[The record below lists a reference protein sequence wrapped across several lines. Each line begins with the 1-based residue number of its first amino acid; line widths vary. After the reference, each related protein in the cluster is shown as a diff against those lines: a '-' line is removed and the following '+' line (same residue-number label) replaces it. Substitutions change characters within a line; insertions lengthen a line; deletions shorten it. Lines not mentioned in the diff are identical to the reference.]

1 MGHHTSH
8 SRHVSI
14 RQWEVKLNTV
24 TQRLSKAISFT
35 VSVTQGAMCMD
46 LHVPVWGVAASV
58 GLVVVTAV
66 ETGAWVG
73 FEVTM
78 S

>member
-1 MGHHTSH
+1 MWHHTSY
-8 SRHVSI
+8 SRHVSV
-14 RQWEVKLNTV
+14 RQWEAKLNRV

-35 VSVTQGAMCMD
+35 VSVTQGVMCMD
-46 LHVPVWGVAASV
+46 LPVPVWGVTASV